1 MLIKLSQDLNRTDID
16 AIDVGN
22 CPTAILPNPRYRTME
37 DLEKAHRLPPLGI
50 WNSICGE
57 WVDDPHDVPPH
68 LRGFLE
74 LRAK

>member
-1 MLIKLSQDLNRTDID
+1 MIVKLSQDLNRSDID

-22 CPTAILPNPRYRTME
+22 YLTVILPNPRYRTME
-37 DLEKAHRLPPLGI
+37 ELEKAHLLPPLGI
-50 WNSICGE
+50 WNSIRRE
-57 WVDDPHDVPPH
+57 WVEDADEVPAH

>member
-1 MLIKLSQDLNRTDID
+1 MFIKLSQDLNRSDID

-22 CPTAILPNPRYRTME
+22 CPTVILPNPRYRTME
-37 DLEKAHRLPPLGI
+37 DLEKAHLLPPLGI
-50 WNSICGE
+50 WNSIHCC
-57 WVDDPHDVPPH
+57 WVEDLNGVPAH